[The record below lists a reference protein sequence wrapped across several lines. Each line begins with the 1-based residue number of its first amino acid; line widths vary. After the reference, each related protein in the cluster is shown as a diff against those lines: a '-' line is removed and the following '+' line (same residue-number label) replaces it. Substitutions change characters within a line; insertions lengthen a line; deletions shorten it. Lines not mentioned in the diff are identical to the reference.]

1 MPCPPLVPISIIPPV
16 SQGVAPILWQN
27 GNQITR
33 LNIPLNP
40 SFLVYD
46 GTKTRWGDG
55 SAQAPVYLPNIQEVN
70 GPTVTYVAGITST
83 GQLVKTIGASGTAL
97 VGGTAGEVVYQTGP
111 SATGFTA
118 VGTTGQLLSSNGV
131 SAPTWLNQSAIAAGS
146 ATTATNLASG
156 VAGSLPYQ
164 SAPSTTGFTASG
176 TSGQVLKSNGT
187 SAPSWSLVLPAN
199 LSTGGPSWDTSGN
212 LTASGNFTANTV
224 TGTNSIYAGFVSQV
238 SSNSFPYFQVYNTA
252 GPTDNKYARAT
263 LGTTGVFGL
272 ERVNDAYTS
281 ATSILTVDT
290 SNIINTQANPI
301 TNCPTTSKAWVN
313 FNGTTATPSTIRS
326 SYNVSSIT
334 RNGTGDYTV
343 NFATAMSNADYTITA
358 LASSEANVQITNLYI
373 QSISTSGAQILSL
386 NSQSGT
392 LLANKAI
399 ICVQVFGN

>member
-97 VGGTAGEVVYQTGP
+97 VGGTAGAVVYQTGP

-146 ATTATNLASG
+146 ATTATTATNLASG

-164 SAPSTTGFTASG
+164 SAPSTTGFTAAG

-187 SAPSWSLVLPAN
+187 SAPSWITPASTNTASAIVQRDSSGNFSAGTITASLTGTASDVANGSVTPAK
-199 LSTGGPSWDTSGN
+199 LSTGGLYWDTSGN
-212 LTASGNFTANTV
+212 VGI
-224 TGTNSIYAGFVSQV
+224 GT
-238 SSNSFPYFQVYNTA
+238 SS
-252 GPTDNKYARAT
+252 PTQKLD
-263 LGTTGVFGL
+263 VFG
-272 ERVNDAYTS
+272 
-281 ATSILTVDT
+281 
-290 SNIINTQANPI
+290 IINVNGNPI
-301 TNCPTTSKAWVN
+301 TNCPTTAKAWVN
-313 FNGTTATPSTIRS
+313 FDGTGTFSPNPSTTKIHS

-334 RNGTGDYTV
+334 KNGTGSYQVNYSSPLSNTSYCVTGTCNDPSGIGVVTV
-343 NFATAMSNADYTITA
+343 NAYATTSCSIQTA
-358 LASSEANVQITNLYI
+358 RVSP
-373 QSISTSGAQILSL
+373 LSVL
-386 NSQSGT
+386 DMNFI
-392 LLANKAI
+392 N
-399 ICVQVFGN
+399 VQVFGN